1 MNWRRA
7 AYAIGGGALGFCIV
21 LAANFISVL
30 IGLSHMDFIGGG
42 STSATPW
49 ETFVV
54 YIVVPV
60 MICLG
65 PMLTA
70 RSLGATWRRSVISG
84 IATVLVVVFVFENSG
99 PELYFGEK
107 LVFVFSAITVV
118 LTATLF
124 RAETDSTTLAATIG
138 LAALLVVGV
147 FPDNL
152 FANFVVPILAWLLLP
167 AVAGLFQR
175 T

>member
-7 AYAIGGGALGFCIV
+7 AYALGGGALGFCIALV
-21 LAANFISVL
+21 ANFLVL
-30 IGLSHMDFIGGG
+30 SIGLSHIQIFGDGGASPTLG
-42 STSATPW
+42 
-49 ETFVV
+49 EDLVV
-54 YIVVPV
+54 EVVVPA

-65 PMLTA
+65 SMLTA

-84 IATVLVVVFVFENSG
+84 IATVLVVVFVFENGG
-99 PELYFGEK
+99 PELYIGEK

-124 RAETDSTTLAATIG
+124 RAEIDSTTLAATIG
-138 LAALLVVGV
+138 LAALLAVGV

-152 FANFVVPILAWLLLP
+152 FANFAVPILAWLSLP